1 MLDFKTLK
9 KTMSTDNWIV
19 KAYHHIDGKATMVE
33 FASGLGHR
41 HAKEYFA
48 RLRDTN
54 QYSQIT
60 MKEI

>member
-19 KAYHHIDGKATMVE
+19 KAYKHVGGKATMVE
-33 FASGLGHR
+33 FASGLSHR
-41 HAKEYFA
+41 HAKQYFA

-54 QYSQIT
+54 QFSQIT